1 MDIQA
6 LAHWAAGLLAP
17 SLPYLLA
24 SGQKA
29 AEEIGKEA
37 GGDAWRASKSLW
49 ERLRPKIEARPAA
62 LEAAEDVASTPTDED
77 ALAVLRVQLKKLL
90 TEDEALAAEVARIY
104 EEAKKQGV
112 TVIAAGDRS
121 VAIGGDA
128 SGTIITGDQ
137 NLTTKT

>member
-6 LAHWAAGLLAP
+6 LAHWAAALLTPA
-17 SLPYLLA
+17 LPYLLA

-29 AEEIGKEA
+29 VEEIGNEA
-37 GGDAWRASKSLW
+37 GGDAWRAAKLVW

-62 LEAAEDVASTPTDED
+62 LEAAQDVASSPTDED
-77 ALAVLRVQLKKLL
+77 ALAALRVQLKKLL
-90 TEDEALAAEVARIY
+90 TEDEALAAEVFHVY

-128 SGTIITGDQ
+128 SGVIITGDQ
-137 NLTTKT
+137 NVVKEI

>member
-6 LAHWAAGLLAP
+6 LAQWAAALLGP

-29 AEEIGKEA
+29 VEEIGKEA
-37 GGDAWRASKSLW
+37 GGDAWRAAKSVW

-62 LEAAEDVASTPTDED
+62 LEAAQDVASTPTDED
-77 ALAVLRVQLKKLL
+77 ALTVLRVQLKKLL
-90 TEDEALAAEVARIY
+90 TEDETLAAEVARIY
-104 EEAKKQGV
+104 DEAKEQGV

-128 SGTIITGDQ
+128 SGTIIAGDQ
-137 NLTTKT
+137 NVVKEI

>member
-1 MDIQA
+1 MEVQA
-6 LAHWAAGLLAP
+6 LAHWAAALLAP

-29 AEEIGKEA
+29 VEEIGKEA
-37 GGDAWRASKSLW
+37 GGEVWHAAKLVW
-49 ERLRPKIEARPAA
+49 ERLRPKIEGRPAA
-62 LEAAEDVASTPTDED
+62 LEAAEDLASTPTDED

-90 TEDEALAAEVARIY
+90 TEDESLAAEVARIY
-104 EEAKKQGV
+104 EEAKRQGV
-112 TVIAAGDRS
+112 TVIASGDRS

-137 NLTTKT
+137 NAVKEI

>member
-6 LAHWAAGLLAP
+6 LAHWTATLLAP

-29 AEEIGKEA
+29 VEEIGKEA
-37 GGDAWRASKSLW
+37 GSDAWRAAKSLW
-49 ERLRPKIEARPAA
+49 EKLRPKIEARPAA

-77 ALAVLRVQLKKLL
+77 SLAALRVQLKKLL
-90 TEDEALAAEVARIY
+90 TEDQALAAEIAHMN
-104 EEAKKQGV
+104 EEAKKQGL

-128 SGTIITGDQ
+128 SGTIITGDH
-137 NLTTKT
+137 NAVKKI